1 MNYQEISKCLEQCDE
16 HINEGGGKITSV
28 VLAGFNL
35 PDNIKNLIKQDYKTV
50 RKIVDFYYHDFQIK
64 LADSTDLLDVLKSID
79 FIQNK
84 TNSKKTLVMDFS
96 NEILPWLKSGQ
107 FFIDIYESNAPQII
121 NPVDITPIIP
131 IDKFIPREN
140 QAEAFARLESRGLET
155 GIHCQATGC
164 GKSFIIIRYCDYAN
178 KKIKNPKIIL
188 FTERVNILSDLFS
201 FNKGKLSADKNKLE
215 YWKSKG
221 IGDLTNFDIINRVTL
236 KKKDWGEL
244 LGKATKP
251 TLLVINRA
259 FLTVS
264 SIYSKITKSDCN
276 LILHDECH
284 NTSSIQCHQF
294 LTTCKSMNIPIVGFS
309 ATPLRT
315 GHDDK
320 AKLLEIYG
328 KSDNPEE
335 LNLLTNYNM
344 IYAIS
349 KELILPP
356 EFYWYQ
362 IELYNKQKKEDLN
375 SNEVTQEDLGSVL
388 ELLNHLVPLLQ
399 NKKLIAWCGTI
410 GLAKKWKLM
419 IESSYKQRKNL
430 KNFVFGLDT
439 SETKTQDYD
448 YFSKCPCDESG
459 KPIARDQLAKT
470 DQKQMYWGNSILFCA
485 NKHRE
490 GSDIKLLDGCI
501 FLDKVKNRGSIP
513 FIQSIGRVLRLC
525 PDTPGKTKG
534 VVIDGFVK
542 EHNNYEKQFVDKII
556 GYYMALE
563 NLSSI
568 SETQEGCNEKTKY
581 DQYVEMRDIVQF
593 DKEKETISMRL
604 GNRNIK
610 IHCNKLEWDQIVNKF
625 DKVLQ
630 EKIKLSSEDNFS
642 HKAQTLKEVFKFG
655 PETNFIKAYRA
666 ISPADKLKFNLP
678 DIESDEYVK
687 LLNDKS
693 WIDFLNIENFHYTLE
708 ELIIM
713 IRKINKPINSKK
725 KWKELNKLDPKIP
738 KYPEYYYPNFSY
750 RAFEKIGK
758 QIQKIDL

>member
-1 MNYQEISKCLEQCDE
+1 MCDD

-28 VLAGFNL
+28 ILAGFNI
-35 PDNIKNLIKQDYKTV
+35 PDNIKKLIKLDYKMV
-50 RKIVDFYYHDFQIK
+50 RKLVDFYQKDFMLKISRCEDLIEALNKIEFIK
-64 LADSTDLLDVLKSID
+64 IKSND
-79 FIQNK
+79 NK
-84 TNSKKTLVMDFS
+84 S
-96 NEILPWLKSGQ
+96 NLIEFNDILLPWLKTTA
-107 FFIDIYESNAPQII
+107 FFINIYEEVAPQII
-121 NPVDITPIIP
+121 NPEDIGPIQP
-131 IDKFIPREN
+131 ISKFIPREN
-140 QAEAFARLESRGLET
+140 QAEAFARLESKGLET

-201 FNKGKLSADKNKLE
+201 FNKGKLSADKDKLE

-244 LGKATKP
+244 LCKATKP

-264 SIYSKITKSDCN
+264 SIYSKITESDCN

-362 IELYNKQKKEDLN
+362 IELYNKQNKEDLN

-410 GLAKKWKLM
+410 ALAKKWKLM
-419 IESSYKQRKNL
+419 IESSYKQRKYL
-430 KNFVFGLDT
+430 KDFVFGLDT

-501 FLDKVKNRGSIP
+501 FLDKVKNRREFVCGKVSAYG
-513 FIQSIGRVLRLC
+513 QYDMSIG
-525 PDTPGKTKG
+525 DEYIINYK
-534 VVIDGFVK
+534 
-542 EHNNYEKQFVDKII
+542 YEKISGNTFKII
-556 GYYMALE
+556 FTRNLE
-563 NLSSI
+563 PG
-568 SETQEGCNEKTKY
+568 EYCFVY
-581 DQYVEMRDIVQF
+581 
-593 DKEKETISMRL
+593 L
-604 GNRNIK
+604 GNNNNRPYASAYMQNNFKVFDFSIK
-610 IHCNKLEWDQIVNKF
+610 
-625 DKVLQ
+625 
-630 EKIKLSSEDNFS
+630 
-642 HKAQTLKEVFKFG
+642 
-655 PETNFIKAYRA
+655 
-666 ISPADKLKFNLP
+666 
-678 DIESDEYVK
+678 
-687 LLNDKS
+687 
-693 WIDFLNIENFHYTLE
+693 
-708 ELIIM
+708 
-713 IRKINKPINSKK
+713 
-725 KWKELNKLDPKIP
+725 
-738 KYPEYYYPNFSY
+738 
-750 RAFEKIGK
+750 
-758 QIQKIDL
+758 